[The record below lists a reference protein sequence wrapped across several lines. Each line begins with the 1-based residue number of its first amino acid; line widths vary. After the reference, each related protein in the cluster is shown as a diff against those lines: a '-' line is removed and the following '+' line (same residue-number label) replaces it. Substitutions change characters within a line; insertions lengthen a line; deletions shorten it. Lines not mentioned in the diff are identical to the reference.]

1 MTPETTY
8 GTTSRIN
15 HWVIA
20 LAMIGLLGLGLY
32 LEFGGLER
40 EAKGPLRDIHKA
52 AGVLVLIFGAWRVT
66 WRLLKGFPAA
76 ASSMPAWQEKASQL
90 AHWVLLAGI
99 ILMPVS
105 GLLGSLFSGRDVAV
119 FGFFTIP
126 AQTKIEWLQ
135 SLGHGVHSWF
145 GKALAAVVVVHVVAA
160 LKHHIIDKD
169 TTLQRMLRGGASGA
183 PASPQGARRD

>member
-8 GTTSRIN
+8 STISRIN

-20 LAMIGLLGLGLY
+20 IAMIGMLGVGLY

-40 EAKGPLRDIHKA
+40 EAAAGLRNIHKA
-52 AGVLVLIFGAWRVT
+52 AGVLVLVFGAWRVT
-66 WRLLKGFPAA
+66 WRLIKGFPAP
-76 ASSMPAWQEKASQL
+76 ASTMPAWQEKASHL

-119 FGFFTIP
+119 FGLFTIP

-135 SLGHGVHSWF
+135 AIGHGVHSWF
-145 GKALAAVVVVHVVAA
+145 GKAMAVVVLVHVAAA
-160 LKHHIIDKD
+160 LKHHWIDKD
-169 TTLQRMLRGGASGA
+169 ATLLRMVGGGA
-183 PASPQGARRD
+183 